1 MPTPRGWRR
10 LLVALVSRCP
20 HCLCAA
26 AGGAMPTPRGWR
38 RLLVALVGW
47 RRLLVAL
54 VGAAGLALLLLSRQ
68 LRPPEVP
75 LPAAAGAQSVLPYH
89 DSFEYLLNGP
99 VCGSSKQVRAVIVVH
114 SDPRRPEVRQAIRD
128 SLPAAE
134 LAQLGLKRAFML
146 AEASTML
153 REDEV
158 TIAQSEIA
166 KESAL
171 HGDVVQGNFHD
182 SYHNLT
188 YKHIMALDWAITFC
202 PQARHIIKMDDDIV
216 YNVYELV
223 KVLHFV
229 PSARYLGGNVF
240 PAAAPYRGNSKWRVS
255 RADWPRQYYP
265 PYVSGTDGHYPP
277 YVSGTDGHYPPYVS
291 GTDGHYPPYVSGTD
305 GHYPPYVT
313 GTDGHY
319 PPYVTGTD
327 GHYPPC
333 VTGTDGHYPPY
344 VSGTDGHY
352 PPYVSGT
359 DGHYPPYVS
368 GVDGHYP
375 PYVSG
380 TDGHY
385 PPYVSGWLYIAS
397 QDVARALVMQSTV
410 VSFFWIDDVYVTGI
424 LAEQLHITVRGLN
437 RSVPSSA
444 VHHRPRP
451 QQVSTELSCPSPPV
465 TSTGRYRAAA
475 HHRPQPQ
482 QVGT

>member
-1 MPTPRGWRR
+1 MPTPR
-10 LLVALVSRCP
+10 
-20 HCLCAA
+20 
-26 AGGAMPTPRGWR
+26 
-38 RLLVALVGW
+38 GW

-68 LRPPEVP
+68 LRPPEAP
-75 LPAAAGAQSVLPYH
+75 LPAAAGARTVLPYH
-89 DSFEYLLNGP
+89 DSFEYLLNSP
-99 VCGSSKQVRAVIVVH
+99 VCGGEEPVRAVIVVH

-134 LAQLGLKRAFML
+134 LAQLGLRRAFML
-146 AEASTML
+146 AEASTRL

-265 PYVSGTDGHYPP
+265 PYVSG
-277 YVSGTDGHYPPYVS
+277 
-291 GTDGHYPPYVSGTD
+291 
-305 GHYPPYVT
+305 
-313 GTDGHY
+313 
-319 PPYVTGTD
+319 
-327 GHYPPC
+327 
-333 VTGTDGHYPPY
+333 
-344 VSGTDGHY
+344 
-352 PPYVSGT
+352 
-359 DGHYPPYVS
+359 
-368 GVDGHYP
+368 
-375 PYVSG
+375 
-380 TDGHY
+380 
-385 PPYVSGWLYIAS
+385 WLYIAS

-410 VSFFWIDDVYVTGI
+410 VPFFWIDDVYVTGI
-424 LAEQLHITVRGLN
+424 LAEQLHVTVRGLN
-437 RSVPSSA
+437 RLFATSA
-444 VHHRPRP
+444 NCTRHETR
-451 QQVSTELSCPSPPV
+451 QEGSGPSPSP
-465 TSTGRYRAAA
+465 AAA
-475 HHRPQPQ
+475 YLPSVVVAPSDRDLAALRAFNRLCRYCRGRPCGRRRRPA
-482 QVGT
+482 VCANGL